1 MRTSPASD
9 RKGKGLA
16 RKMASGVEALAGDAV
31 SKDGAG
37 EQIHDRVAPAE
48 RRWGFM
54 EDGHFVPVPKI
65 PIELAVGRD
74 ARPPFT
80 FTILGTERVIFE
92 EEQDVLVDEG
102 GQDDEGISSGA
113 GESTS
118 EDRAEQG

>member
-1 MRTSPASD
+1 
-9 RKGKGLA
+9 
-16 RKMASGVEALAGDAV
+16 MASGVEALAGDAV

-92 EEQDVLVDEG
+92 EG
-102 GQDDEGISSGA
+102 GPDDEGISSGV